1 MTFNDD
7 VRSSGRVQRGG
18 RGGMVAGGVGGLGL
32 VGLVLFL
39 LTGNTGFLDGGGGQA
54 APQQQQPQTSQTLD
68 CTGEMANQ
76 DVECRMELSAD
87 ALDQYWDAALPQ
99 QAGIEYSMPG
109 FTVFSQSVNTGCGQA
124 SSAVGPFY
132 CPPDA
137 SVFLDTNFFQVL
149 ETQLGAENAPL
160 AQIYIVAHEWGH
172 HIQNQ
177 TGAMG
182 QANRQDTG
190 PLSDGVRLEL
200 QADCYAGMFVGE
212 AASTVDPDTGTTFLV
227 PPTRE
232 EVQSALDAAAAVGDD
247 HIQSQSGQVTNPES
261 WTHGSSE
268 SRMNWFATGYEQGS
282 MQACDTFATDDL

>member
-7 VRSSGRVQRGG
+7 VRSSGRVERRG

-32 VGLVLFL
+32 VGIVLFL
-39 LTGNTGFLDGGGGQA
+39 LTGNSGFLGLDGGGGGGGG
-54 APQQQQPQTSQTLD
+54 APQPAQTME
-68 CTGEMANQ
+68 CTGAMANQ
-76 DVECRMELSAD
+76 DVNCRMELSGD
-87 ALDQYWDAALPQ
+87 ALDQYWNAELSR
-99 QAGIEYSMPG
+99 QANIQYQMPG
-109 FTVFSQSVNTGCGQA
+109 FVTFEQATNTACGQA

-137 SVFLDTNFFQVL
+137 TVYLDTNFFQVL
-149 ETQLGAENAPL
+149 ETQLGAQNAPL

-177 TGAMG
+177 TGAMER
-182 QANRQDTG
+182 ADRRNTG

-212 AASTVDPDTGTTFLV
+212 AATVVDPDVGTTFLE
-227 PPTRE
+227 PPTRQQ
-232 EVQSALDAAAAVGDD
+232 VQDALDAAAAVGDD
-247 HIQSQSGQVTNPES
+247 HIQAQSGQVTNPES

-268 SRMNWFATGYEQGS
+268 SRMNWFVTGYENGS
-282 MQACDTFATDDL
+282 MQACDTFATDNL

>member
-7 VRSSGRVQRGG
+7 VRSSGRVQRRG
-18 RGGMVAGGVGGLGL
+18 RGGMVAGGVGGLGI
-32 VGLVLFL
+32 VGIILFL
-39 LTGNTGFLDGGGGQA
+39 LTGNAGFLGMDGGGGGGGA
-54 APQQQQPQTSQTLD
+54 QQPQQAETLD
-68 CTGEMANQ
+68 CTGEMANN
-76 DVECRMELSAD
+76 DVLCRMELSGD
-87 ALDQYWDAALPQ
+87 ALDQYWNAALPQ
-99 QAGIEYSMPG
+99 QGGIEYRQPG
-109 FTVFSQSVNTGCGQA
+109 FVVFEQSVNTGCGNA
-124 SSAVGPFY
+124 TSAVGPFY

-137 SVFLDTNFFQVL
+137 SVYLDTNFFQVL

-177 TGAMG
+177 TGAMAS
-182 QANRQDTG
+182 ANRQDTG

-212 AASTVDPDTGTTFLV
+212 AATTVDPDTGNTFIKE
-227 PPTRE
+227 PTRE
-232 EVQSALDAAAAVGDD
+232 QVQDALDAAAAVGDD

-268 SRMNWFATGYEQGS
+268 SRMNWFVTGYEQGS
-282 MQACDTFATDDL
+282 MQACDTFATDNL